1 MKRVNKKMSISDQT
15 YDLLRQS
22 IVSGEFSPDQEL
34 REEKIAKQIGVSR
47 TPLRD
52 ALRRLSMDG
61 LVVLRNG
68 KPAKVATFTIEG
80 SLHLMEVRSL
90 LEMHNLRTI
99 TPILSKE
106 IIKQLRD
113 NVTHQRK
120 AIAKEDYE
128 TFVELDRDFHL
139 LLTEAN
145 ENKKLQD
152 LILQMNS
159 GDYRAF
165 IILSNTLPQSAEAAC
180 DEHEGILEAVE
191 EGAVERAVEAM
202 DVHMN
207 NIVNRITQYH
217 T

>member
-1 MKRVNKKMSISDQT
+1 MKKIHKKMSITEQT

-22 IVSGEFSPDQEL
+22 IVSGELSPDQEL

-68 KPAKVATFTIEG
+68 KPAKVATFTMES
-80 SLHLMEVRSL
+80 SLHLMEIRTL
-90 LEMHNLRTI
+90 LETHNLRTV

-106 IIKQLRD
+106 IIEQLRN
-113 NVTHQRK
+113 NVSNQRK
-120 AIAKEDYE
+120 AVAKEDYE
-128 TFVELDRDFHL
+128 TFFELDRDFHL
-139 LLTEAN
+139 LLTKVN
-145 ENKKLQD
+145 RNKKLQD

-165 IILSNTLPQSAEAAC
+165 IILSNTLPKSADAAC
-180 DEHEGILEAVE
+180 DEHESILEAVQD
-191 EGAVERAVEAM
+191 GGVERAVEAM
-202 DVHMN
+202 NIHMD
-207 NIVNRITQYH
+207 NIVKRITQ
-217 T
+217 